1 MNVWIRESNQ
11 LKIVTEMS
19 KNCHNTL
26 SRMEKQASLHSPTIS
41 TVITTLTGMLL
52 LVEYLTSVR
61 QMYR

>member
-26 SRMEKQASLHSPTIS
+26 SRMEGDLHSPTIS